1 MNQAT
6 AVLNAVTVSYAATF
20 DGVRWFQS
28 EVPDLCY
35 EKYKAMP
42 SIVTYQGKTFRKS
55 SFNTDTGTVS
65 YRESYCVAFGA

>member
-6 AVLNAVTVSYAATF
+6 AILNAVTVTCAATF

-42 SIVTYQGKTFRKS
+42 SIVTYQGKVYRKM
-55 SFNTDTGTVS
+55 SFNTDNGTVS
-65 YRESYCVAFGA
+65 YKESNQYATGA